1 MSLIGDIS
9 ENIIE
14 VNRMENILASKDYS
28 ETPDQRQEIMNNIAA
43 LRQELESRR
52 KALNELEAKLK
63 ESNGYTAKL
72 KKTID
77 AQKQL
82 IDEQTLKIQ
91 ELQTQLD
98 EANVRIA
105 GLTENVDSL
114 SHQVTEVTAQR
125 EAETRR
131 AEAIADEMNT
141 CYYVCGSNKELK
153 EHKILEKKFL
163 GKTKIMEGDYDRNY
177 FTKADKRTLHTIK
190 TYAKEAKL
198 MTKHPEG
205 SYSIKEEK
213 RDGSRANPQ
222 FQIILGKIQF
232 LGNPN
237 RQLAFTAKPLPTGE
251 PFQFACFVCL
261 AKRFRTHRSKRNQSQ
276 LELPLL
282 WHSNPYPFSFAANTE
297 SLNKISCASEE
308 QFQASLIVLLSICN
322 LWIR

>member
-1 MSLIGDIS
+1 MKRNLFFAFLASAILISCSNGKTGSETEKLAEDPAPDVSSIEGQRDSLMSLIGDIS

-205 SYSIKEEK
+205 SYSIKEEN
-213 RDGSRANPQ
+213 GTAVV
-222 FQIILGKIQF
+222 QILNSKLFWEKSNFLVIQTD
-232 LGNPN
+232 N
-237 RQLAFTAKPLPTGE
+237 
-251 PFQFACFVCL
+251 
-261 AKRFRTHRSKRNQSQ
+261 
-276 LELPLL
+276 
-282 WHSNPYPFSFAANTE
+282 
-297 SLNKISCASEE
+297 
-308 QFQASLIVLLSICN
+308 
-322 LWIR
+322 